1 MVSTRRGDSSAAA
14 NNHDVNG
21 ATTEFAGGCAI
32 WNKEVYMPLAN
43 QRTRIENPVCAVI
56 WRRPGDANHRTER
69 QKCGVGCG
77 DTA

>member
-1 MVSTRRGDSSAAA
+1 
-14 NNHDVNG
+14 
-21 ATTEFAGGCAI
+21 
-32 WNKEVYMPLAN
+32 MPLAN